1 MSKVENKRKH
11 PENETGEKPPQK
23 KIFTAKNEGV
33 KKPTEGKKDFKK
45 GDGKKEFKKGDGK
58 KDFKNGDGKKDFKN
72 GDGKKDFKK
81 STDNSNSTEKKS
93 YSKYSKDDQKE
104 GKDKKA
110 FKS

>member
-11 PENETGEKPPQK
+11 PENGTGEKPPQK

-58 KDFKNGDGKKDFKN
+58 KDFKNGDGKKDFK
-72 GDGKKDFKK
+72 K